1 MSTNE
6 FIRIIR
12 SKGCASVSD
21 IQHLNEGFHT
31 AESVGAAKRVINKCG
46 KCGMQK
52 CRVRT
57 EVANMTF

>member
-6 FIRIIR
+6 FIKIIR

-31 AESVGAAKRVINKCG
+31 AESVGVAKRVITKCG
-46 KCGMQK
+46 KCSK
-52 CRVRT
+52 SCRVRA
-57 EVANMTF
+57 EVTNTAF